1 MTAFADG
8 QTDAP
13 KRPWYRKIFGAGGP
27 VVPVVRLQGV
37 ISQELKPGRLNIDSV
52 APLLEKAFKVKK
64 APVVAIIVNSPG
76 GSAVQSRLI
85 AQRIRQLA
93 DEHEKKVLV
102 FVEDAAAS
110 GGYFIASAGDEII
123 ADPSSLVGSIGV
135 IMASFGFVD
144 AIARLGIDRRLYTAG
159 KNKSTL
165 DPFLPEKPEDV
176 ARIKQMELDIHEVF
190 IDYVKSRRGG
200 KIRLAD
206 EEVYTGEFWTAKR
219 GLEMGLVDGLGD
231 LHGTLRERF
240 GKDVTIKAIAPKKGL
255 LQLPRFGLSASGDIA
270 GDVMA
275 RIEDRQS
282 WSRLGL

>member
-1 MTAFADG
+1 MTAFPTG
-8 QTDAP
+8 QSEAP
-13 KRPWYRKIFGAGGP
+13 KRPWFKRIFGTGGP

-37 ISQELKPGRLNIDSV
+37 IAQDPKPGRLNINAV

-64 APVVAIIVNSPG
+64 APVVAIVVNSPG

-93 DEHEKKVLV
+93 EEHDKKVLV

-144 AIARLGIDRRLYTAG
+144 AIARLGVERRLYTAG
-159 KNKSTL
+159 QNKSTL
-165 DPFLPEKPEDV
+165 DPFLPEKPDDV

-190 IDYVKSRRGG
+190 IDYVKSRRAD
-200 KIRLAD
+200 KITLPDDA
-206 EEVYTGEFWTAKR
+206 VYTGEFWTAKR

-231 LHGTLRERF
+231 LYSTLRERF
-240 GKDVTIKAIAPKKGL
+240 GKSVSLKMIAPKKGL
-255 LQLPRFGLSASGDIA
+255 LQLPNFGLSASGDLA

-275 RIEDRQS
+275 KIEDRHI